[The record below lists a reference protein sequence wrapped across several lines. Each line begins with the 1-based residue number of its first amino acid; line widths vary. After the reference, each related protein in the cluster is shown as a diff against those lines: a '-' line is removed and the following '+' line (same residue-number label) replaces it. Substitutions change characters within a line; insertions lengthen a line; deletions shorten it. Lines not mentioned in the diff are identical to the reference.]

1 MTVQPN
7 QHKRISVAGLGGD
20 YLKLLLT
27 IKIAQKRGNALE
39 HIISRKNFDNEDGF
53 NKERLE
59 AIDTL
64 NRWVDELPT
73 EPHMVRELKTTK

>member
-1 MTVQPN
+1 MSLSKIEILAPAGGFDSV
-7 QHKRISVAGLGGD
+7 ISAVRSGADAVYLGA
-20 YLKLLLT
+20 KEFS
-27 IKIAQKRGNALE
+27 ARA
-39 HIISRKNFDNEDGF
+39 SAKNFDNEDGF